1 MTLLREGYWRE
12 QWRQCKL
19 ARMAVPNY
27 GNSSKFWGDKK
38 KVHTSYMKG
47 REEGR
52 RTMEKRLEVLNI
64 PDGSR
69 ILDIGAG
76 PGPLAVP
83 LAERGC
89 QVTAVEPS
97 PVMREALAEH
107 MKERNVQ
114 NITVIPRRW
123 EEVGP
128 ADLGE
133 PFDVVIASY
142 SLVMLDMGDAVAKMD
157 AVAGG
162 TVHLFWFLTSPGW
175 AQVNRDLWPL
185 LHGGHFP
192 GEPTADWI
200 WQILHEMGIHANL
213 TVEPGVHSPTYASTE
228 EAVQEFLGRLN
239 CTTPAHEEIL
249 RSYLE
254 ATLLHRDNGYV
265 LPGETFGAH
274 IWWEKS
280 GRKSCAAR

>member
-1 MTLLREGYWRE
+1 MTSPNEGYWRE
-12 QWRQCKL
+12 LWRQCKL

-27 GNSSKFWGDKK
+27 GNSGKFWGDKK
-38 KVHTSYMKG
+38 KVHNSYMKG

-52 RTMEKRLEVLNI
+52 RTSEKRLDAMNI

-107 MKERNVQ
+107 MNERNIR
-114 NITVIPRRW
+114 NIRVIPKRW

-128 ADLGE
+128 DELGE
-133 PFDVVIASY
+133 QFDTVIASY

-157 AVAGG
+157 AVSREPS
-162 TVHLFWFLTSPGW
+162 TS
-175 AQVNRDLWPL
+175 
-185 LHGGHFP
+185 
-192 GEPTADWI
+192 
-200 WQILHEMGIHANL
+200 
-213 TVEPGVHSPTYASTE
+213 
-228 EAVQEFLGRLN
+228 
-239 CTTPAHEEIL
+239 
-249 RSYLE
+249 
-254 ATLLHRDNGYV
+254 
-265 LPGETFGAH
+265 
-274 IWWEKS
+274 S
-280 GRKSCAAR
+280 GS